1 MVKKFL
7 SSILFSFVLV
17 LLLFKLMEAE
27 PSTIPGRIVVKLR
40 PGVSGLSFKAL
51 LSHEVAVI
59 SEIPQLRVK
68 VLSVPIGKEKA
79 WLDRLRASPLIEY
92 AEPARPVKALFTPND
107 PYWISQW
114 NMRLI
119 GAPQAWDITTGT
131 SAITVAIID
140 TGVDLDH
147 PEFSGRIVQGWDFV
161 NNDPYPDD
169 DHWHGTHVAGIA
181 GAQGNNN
188 QGIAGVAWNV
198 KIMPLKVLDSQGHGY
213 DYSVASAIVHAA
225 YNGAKIL
232 NMSLGG
238 EYSSQVLA
246 EAVDYAYRKGC
257 ILVAAAGNGGVNKV
271 LYPAAYT
278 QVIAVSAVN
287 YYSYVTSYSNRGPEI
302 EVAAPG
308 GDKDGYVLS
317 TVPDKN
323 YGYGIGTSM
332 AAPHVAGLAA
342 LIWSVNPSLTAAQV
356 RYCITS
362 TAVDLG
368 PPGHDPD
375 YGYGVIDVKEAVK
388 EALEPQL
395 ILIKPPRVLFLADA
409 SGFVGPS
416 TATVSV
422 ENPGCVPI
430 TWVVGASPASWYSF
444 SASGNPIFQD
454 IRGSIRITATL
465 PDTYGLYISQILVT
479 GTALGGR
486 VLTSVITVTLSYH
499 ERVFQVFLPL
509 VLKQ

>member
-1 MVKKFL
+1 
-7 SSILFSFVLV
+7 
-17 LLLFKLMEAE
+17 
-27 PSTIPGRIVVKLR
+27 
-40 PGVSGLSFKAL
+40 
-51 LSHEVAVI
+51 
-59 SEIPQLRVK
+59 
-68 VLSVPIGKEKA
+68 
-79 WLDRLRASPLIEY
+79 
-92 AEPARPVKALFTPND
+92 
-107 PYWISQW
+107 
-114 NMRLI
+114 
-119 GAPQAWDITTGT
+119 
-131 SAITVAIID
+131 
-140 TGVDLDH
+140 
-147 PEFSGRIVQGWDFV
+147 
-161 NNDPYPDD
+161 
-169 DHWHGTHVAGIA
+169 
-181 GAQGNNN
+181 
-188 QGIAGVAWNV
+188 
-198 KIMPLKVLDSQGHGY
+198 
-213 DYSVASAIVHAA
+213 
-225 YNGAKIL
+225 
-232 NMSLGG
+232 MSLGG

-257 ILVAAAGNGGVNKV
+257 ILVAAAGNDGVNKV

-287 YYSYVTSYSNRGPEI
+287 YYSGVTYYSNYGPEI

-308 GDKDGYVLS
+308 GDDYGRILS

-323 YGYGIGTSM
+323 YAYGIGTSM

-368 PPGHDPD
+368 PPGRDPY
-375 YGYGVIDVKEAVK
+375 YGYGVIDVK

-465 PDTYGLYISQILVT
+465 PNTYGLYISQILVT

-499 ERVFQVFLPL
+499 ERVFQVLLPL